1 MKAKGKDTT
10 SCFILRSKAFVH
22 TGDYEAA
29 KYFVAAYYPFLLSNI
44 SVQQVAYVVAWLYDI
59 SYHIWQTQWNVQKL
73 SVDM

>member
-44 SVQQVAYVVAWLYDI
+44 SVQQVAYVVA
-59 SYHIWQTQWNVQKL
+59 
-73 SVDM
+73 